1 MEMAAIAIAA
11 LFVIY
16 TTIFRINT
24 TTYLERKT
32 YAYPDGTDNGNS
44 DSYTAESLS

>member
-1 MEMAAIAIAA
+1 MEATAVATH
-11 LFVIY
+11 FVILKKAL
-16 TTIFRINT
+16 RINT